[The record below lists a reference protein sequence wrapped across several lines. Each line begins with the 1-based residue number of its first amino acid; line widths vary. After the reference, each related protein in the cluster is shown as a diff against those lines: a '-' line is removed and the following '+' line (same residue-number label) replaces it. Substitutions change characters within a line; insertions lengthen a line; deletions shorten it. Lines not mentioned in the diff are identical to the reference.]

1 MDYVSSLLSTMY
13 GTSLGLGNASIAGTP
28 SEAVLARVE
37 QTLAPQRGAAAKLN
51 ASINLTQARFSGLGQ
66 LQSALSVFQD
76 IAESLAG
83 SGLST
88 RGSSSAGSV
97 LGVTTNASAAI
108 GVHEVKVSQLA
119 QQQILV
125 SPEAQGADTR
135 LGTGAPT
142 VIRIGTGD
150 SSKSITIDS
159 RNNSLQGI
167 ADALKD
173 AGVDASL
180 VRSSTGTSLQL
191 RSASGEASKLNLTVA
206 GDTTIRNLFSQATQT
221 QAAQDALL
229 TVDGKAIKSADNNVE
244 SAIEGVTLKLT
255 EKGDATVTIARDNS
269 QIAKN
274 VEAFVKGFNALQD
287 RLDALGKGAL
297 RGNPALG
304 QVRNQLDQL
313 VRSAGGSSEA
323 LANAG
328 LSIDTN
334 GRLKLDSGI
343 LNAAITANPDALTKV
358 FTNEGRGLADA
369 LGSRLESLGGERSVV
384 SRALSQA
391 DREVDTLQS
400 RKSSMAQMLTVQAQA
415 LARLYSQDEQL
426 GGASSLFDIL
436 A

>member
-13 GTSLGLGNASIAGTP
+13 GTSLGLGNASVAGTP

-125 SPEAQGADTR
+125 SPEAQSADTR

-328 LSIDTN
+328 LSIDPN

>member
-13 GTSLGLGNASIAGTP
+13 GTSLGLGNASVVGTP

-37 QTLAPQRGAAAKLN
+37 QTLAPQRSAAAKLN

-83 SGLST
+83 TGLST

-97 LGVTTNASAAI
+97 LGVTTNAEAAV
-108 GVHEVKVSQLA
+108 GSHEVKVSQLA

-125 SPEAQGADTR
+125 SPEAQTADTR

-150 SSKSITIDS
+150 SSKTITIDS
-159 RNNSLQGI
+159 RNNTLQGI

-173 AGVDASL
+173 AGFDASL
-180 VRSSTGTSLQL
+180 VRSSTGTALQL
-191 RSASGEASKLNLTVA
+191 RSASGEANKLNITVA
-206 GDTTIRNLFSQATQT
+206 GDTTIRNLFSQASQT
-221 QAAQDALL
+221 QAAQDAIL
-229 TVDGKAIKSADNNVE
+229 TVDGKTIKSADNSVE
-244 SAIEGVTLKLT
+244 SAIEGVTLNLAD
-255 EKGDATVTIARDNS
+255 EGDATVTVARDNS

-287 RLDALGKGAL
+287 RLDSLGKGAL
-297 RGNPALG
+297 RGNPALS
-304 QVRNQLDQL
+304 QVRTQLDQL
-313 VRSAGGSSEA
+313 VRTAGGSSEA

-328 LSIDTN
+328 LSFDTN
-334 GRLKLDSGI
+334 GRLKLDSGV
-343 LNAAITANPDALTKV
+343 LNASINANPEAVTKV

-384 SRALSQA
+384 SRALAQA

-415 LARLYSQDEQL
+415 LVRLYTQDEQL
-426 GGASSLFDIL
+426 GGTSSLFDL
-436 A
+436 FA